1 MLVRFSNWAEEDL
14 KCEGAVR
21 CSGFIQLR
29 VWLIDCVPSD
39 SRVSSF
45 GVGEDAGEP
54 LEASRVEGEGE
65 DLDVPGVKG
74 ARVVGSESGAY
85 VREVVESAR

>member
-1 MLVRFSNWAEEDL
+1 MVFRFANCAEEDL

-21 CSGFIQLR
+21 CSGLIQLR

-45 GVGEDAGEP
+45 GVGGDAGEP
-54 LEASRVEGEGE
+54 FEASRVEGEGE
-65 DLDVPGVKG
+65 DVDLSGVKG
-74 ARVVGSESGAY
+74 ARVVGSEFGAH